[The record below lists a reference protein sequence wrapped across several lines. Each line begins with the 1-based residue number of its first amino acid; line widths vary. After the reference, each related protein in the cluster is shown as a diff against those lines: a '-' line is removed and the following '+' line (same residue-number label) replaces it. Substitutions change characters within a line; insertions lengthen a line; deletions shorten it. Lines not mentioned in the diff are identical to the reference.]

1 MTLILY
7 IAFYHFLL
15 ILLLLCCI
23 IIYYY
28 MDQRTTNRE
37 RATTGF
43 KSLILLIV
51 ICIFLF
57 IIGMIGTWIWTDK
70 PNEFGDS
77 AGVVNALFSA
87 LAFAGVIYAII
98 LHSRD
103 FSTLLNMATPNSVK
117 ANRRYFTFSPLP
129 CSRCQFGIL
138 KVSSMSIQSFL
149 FILFHW
155 F

>member
-98 LHSRD
+98 LD
-103 FSTLLNMATPNSVK
+103 FQRFDTT
-117 ANRRYFTFSPLP
+117 
-129 CSRCQFGIL
+129 I
-138 KVSSMSIQSFL
+138 
-149 FILFHW
+149 
-155 F
+155 

>member
-1 MTLILY
+1 
-7 IAFYHFLL
+7 
-15 ILLLLCCI
+15 
-23 IIYYY
+23 

-77 AGVVNALFSA
+77 AGVVNALFQLWHLPELFMLLFYKKKSWK
-87 LAFAGVIYAII
+87 I
-98 LHSRD
+98 RD
-103 FSTLLNMATPNSVK
+103 KL
-117 ANRRYFTFSPLP
+117 
-129 CSRCQFGIL
+129 
-138 KVSSMSIQSFL
+138 
-149 FILFHW
+149 
-155 F
+155 

>member
-98 LHSRD
+98 LQKEELEDQRQVMID
-103 FSTLLNMATPNSVK
+103 QREEMEQQNSTMIRQRFEATLFQMLNLQQELIEIGRASCRERV
-117 ANRRYFTFSPLP
+117 
-129 CSRCQFGIL
+129 
-138 KVSSMSIQSFL
+138 
-149 FILFHW
+149 
-155 F
+155 